1 MSILVNG
8 AEKNTG
14 YDSAIIEEINIYRIA
29 EGIPPLQLDIRLSK
43 SGTLLA
49 KLVKQLGYMAHDE
62 QISAWPVKYQEKIK
76 EYDINNDGWK
86 TIWMHNLYPTT
97 YVKEHSNY
105 FKGYNGQV
113 GELLT
118 YPLKL
123 DPVSVWF
130 MSDKHRAVLMLPWW
144 KDIGIGTAGGKDSG
158 AVCYV
163 GIRWP
168 VNGSS
173 P

>member
-1 MSILVNG
+1 MVLKIGSMIVLYCFLAMSILVNG

-76 EYDINNDGWK
+76 EYDINNDGWI
-86 TIWMHNLYPTT
+86 TVEDRHNYYGFPC
-97 YVKEHSNY
+97 
-105 FKGYNGQV
+105 GYAS
-113 GELLT
+113 E
-118 YPLKL
+118 
-123 DPVSVWF
+123 
-130 MSDKHRAVLMLPWW
+130 
-144 KDIGIGTAGGKDSG
+144 
-158 AVCYV
+158 
-163 GIRWP
+163 
-168 VNGSS
+168 
-173 P
+173 

>member
-1 MSILVNG
+1 MVIRKVILFVLLITATSFANG
-8 AEKNTG
+8 
-14 YDSAIIEEINIYRIA
+14 
-29 EGIPPLQLDIRLSK
+29 QSK
-43 SGTLLA
+43 SQLIMLERINVARAEQTAIDGVFRQELVWNFDLA
-49 KLVKQLGYMAHDE
+49 KAASTYARE
-62 QISAWPVKYQEKIK
+62 CS
-76 EYDINNDGWK
+76 K